1 MEWVYLLIAGAFE
14 IVFSINLKLSAG
26 FTRAGASLITLI
38 AAGLSLFFLSKALKN
53 LPLGTAYAVW
63 TGIGAVGTAVLGII
77 LFQDSTEPLRL
88 LFIMVIVVGLI
99 GLRLVS

>member
-1 MEWVYLLIAGAFE
+1 MEWVYLLVAGAFE
-14 IVFSINLKLSAG
+14 IVFSISLKLSAG

-38 AAGLSLFFLSKALKN
+38 AVGLSLFFLSKALKN

-88 LFIMVIVVGLI
+88 LFIMVIVAGLI

>member
-1 MEWVYLLIAGAFE
+1 MEWVYLLVAGAFE
-14 IVFSINLKLSAG
+14 IVFSISLKLSAG
-26 FTRAGASLITLI
+26 FTRLGASLVTLV
-38 AAGLSLFFLSKALKN
+38 AVGLSLFFLSKALKS

-88 LFIMVIVVGLI
+88 FFIMVIVAGLI
-99 GLRLVS
+99 GLRLAS